1 MSSNNINLTDYILE
15 RVYGKGD
22 SYTRSEIQEMVA
34 NHISNFEF
42 VEIVLELPT
51 ENIKSNKLYLLINT
65 LSIKNNRFD
74 FYLYV
79 NNKWERLDGLEFN
92 IEDYPTSEEV
102 DTLLLDKES
111 LL

>member
-1 MSSNNINLTDYILE
+1 M
-15 RVYGKGD
+15 
-22 SYTRSEIQEMVA
+22 
-34 NHISNFEF
+34 
-42 VEIVLELPT
+42 EIVLELPT

-102 DTLLLDKES
+102 DTLLLDKVDMSSYENTLENLNTLS
-111 LL
+111 NN